1 MAEVFLPT
9 SIDDE
14 KKKPTQ
20 RNLTGSLSVSTPTGL
35 GLPTGVKLFR
45 KESLRPDTTNTVCA
59 KEVLAECRQF
69 EEIWTSH
76 METNRDRWIEEQ
88 EKGMFKQGSKDNCRP
103 CRRLIFI
110 FDFRGSYRSKTAI
123 ETRNFFKNSYIDLIE
138 LNKFYILSKN
148 FLPLKRF

>member
-1 MAEVFLPT
+1 MKLLAEVFLPA
-9 SIDDE
+9 SMDDE

-20 RNLTGSLSVSTPTGL
+20 PTASLSVSTPTGL

-88 EKGMFKQGSKDNCRP
+88 EKG
-103 CRRLIFI
+103 
-110 FDFRGSYRSKTAI
+110 
-123 ETRNFFKNSYIDLIE
+123 
-138 LNKFYILSKN
+138 
-148 FLPLKRF
+148 

>member
-1 MAEVFLPT
+1 MLAEVFLPT

-20 RNLTGSLSVSTPTGL
+20 RNTNSLTGSLLGSHLTTGL

-45 KESLRPDTTNTVCA
+45 KESLRPETTNSVCA

-88 EKGMFKQGSKDNCRP
+88 EKGLFVDSIRAQRTAKPGGS
-103 CRRLIFI
+103 
-110 FDFRGSYRSKTAI
+110 
-123 ETRNFFKNSYIDLIE
+123 
-138 LNKFYILSKN
+138 
-148 FLPLKRF
+148 

>member
-1 MAEVFLPT
+1 MKLLAEVFLPT

-14 KKKPTQ
+14 KKRPTQ
-20 RNLTGSLSVSTPTGL
+20 RNENSLMALSVSTPTGL

-69 EEIWTSH
+69 EEIWTAH

-88 EKGMFKQGSKDNCRP
+88 EKGK
-103 CRRLIFI
+103 
-110 FDFRGSYRSKTAI
+110 
-123 ETRNFFKNSYIDLIE
+123 
-138 LNKFYILSKN
+138 
-148 FLPLKRF
+148 